1 MTGADNSKAPQQRPA
16 IQLICVQF
24 ITSVGIMIAA
34 GTYIVKS
41 GNTAQGIEL
50 WLAQLLG
57 AVAIGLLF
65 FAGKIENLLIS
76 AAAANA
82 QGRRGEESAVIVSFA
97 VREAAA
103 IIGLVV
109 TILSGDPIWVQVLGA
124 ITIVVMFFA
133 LRRKSG

>member
-1 MTGADNSKAPQQRPA
+1 MTGTGDSKTPLQRPA
-16 IQLICVQF
+16 VQLVCIQF

-41 GNTAQGIEL
+41 GNTAQGIDL
-50 WLAQLLG
+50 RLAQLLG

-65 FAGKIENLLIS
+65 FAGKIESFLIT
-76 AAAANA
+76 AATAKA
-82 QGRRGEESAVIVSFA
+82 QGTRGEESAVIVSFA

-103 IIGLVV
+103 IIGLVI

-124 ITIVVMFFA
+124 LTIVVMFFA
-133 LRRKSG
+133 LKKKPV